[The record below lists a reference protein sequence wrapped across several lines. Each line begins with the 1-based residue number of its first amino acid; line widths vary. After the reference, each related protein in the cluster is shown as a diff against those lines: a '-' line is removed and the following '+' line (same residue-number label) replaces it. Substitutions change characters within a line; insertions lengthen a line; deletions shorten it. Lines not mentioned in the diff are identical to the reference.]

1 MRTGIK
7 ENYPR
12 KEQRMVSIFIRD
24 IPREI
29 RDSFKALC
37 VIRGITMKQAIVKMM
52 LKALEG
58 SPIPVP
64 ELPGQLRRQSVQ
76 GRLPSKR
83 QALP

>member
-1 MRTGIK
+1 MSTRTK

-24 IPREI
+24 IPKEI

-37 VIRGITMKQAIVKMM
+37 VIRGITMKQAIVEMM

-64 ELPGQLRRQSVQ
+64 ELAKQLRR
-76 GRLPSKR
+76 
-83 QALP
+83 

>member
-1 MRTGIK
+1 MSARNK
-7 ENYPR
+7 EYYPR

-37 VIRGITMKQAIVKMM
+37 VIRGITMKQAIVEMM
-52 LKALEG
+52 LEALEG

-64 ELPGQLRRQSVQ
+64 ELPKKLLR
-76 GRLPSKR
+76 
-83 QALP
+83 

>member
-1 MRTGIK
+1 LTKQIINVYYLNMSERTKGD
-7 ENYPR
+7 YPQ

-37 VIRGITMKQAIVKMM
+37 VIRGITMKQALVQMM
-52 LKALEG
+52 LEALEG

-64 ELPGQLRRQSVQ
+64 ELPEQL
-76 GRLPSKR
+76 LP
-83 QALP
+83 

>member
-1 MRTGIK
+1 MSVRTD

-37 VIRGITMKQAIVKMM
+37 VIRGITMKQALVEMM
-52 LKALEG
+52 LEALEG

-64 ELPGQLRRQSVQ
+64 ELPDQLFS
-76 GRLPSKR
+76 
-83 QALP
+83 

>member
-1 MRTGIK
+1 MSTRIK

-37 VIRGITMKQAIVKMM
+37 VLRGITMKQALVEMM
-52 LKALEG
+52 LEALEG

-64 ELPGQLRRQSVQ
+64 ELPEQLLR
-76 GRLPSKR
+76 
-83 QALP
+83 

>member
-1 MRTGIK
+1 MSARNK

-37 VIRGITMKQAIVKMM
+37 VIRGITMKQGIVEMM
-52 LKALEG
+52 LEALEG

-64 ELPGQLRRQSVQ
+64 ELPQQLRR
-76 GRLPSKR
+76 
-83 QALP
+83 

>member
-1 MRTGIK
+1 MSARNK
-7 ENYPR
+7 EDYPR

-29 RDSFKALC
+29 RDNFKALC
-37 VIRGITMKQAIVKMM
+37 VIRGITMRQAVVEMM

-64 ELPGQLRRQSVQ
+64 ELPDQFRG
-76 GRLPSKR
+76 
-83 QALP
+83 

>member
-1 MRTGIK
+1 MSAGNK

-12 KEQRMVSIFIRD
+12 EKQTMVSIFIRD

-37 VIRGITMKQAIVKMM
+37 VIRGITMKQAIVEMM
-52 LKALEG
+52 LESLEG

-64 ELPGQLRRQSVQ
+64 ELLEQLRR
-76 GRLPSKR
+76 
-83 QALP
+83 